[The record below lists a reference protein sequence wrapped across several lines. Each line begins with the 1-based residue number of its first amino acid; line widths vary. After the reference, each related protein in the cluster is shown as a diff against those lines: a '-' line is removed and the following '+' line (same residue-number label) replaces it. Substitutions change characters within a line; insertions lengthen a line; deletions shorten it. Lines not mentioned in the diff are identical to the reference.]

1 MGFWV
6 EAISGANE
14 MITYSTVGIVD
25 GLLDKK
31 IIVKK
36 SEFNF
41 DDCAHIITMSSD
53 NWSEESAAEFLI
65 GSNLTLWAAV

>member
-1 MGFWV
+1 MDYL
-6 EAISGANE
+6 S
-14 MITYSTVGIVD
+14 VGVNPPP
-25 GLLDKK
+25 LDTK

-41 DDCAHIITMSSD
+41 DDCAHIMTMSSD
-53 NWSEESAAEFLI
+53 NWTEESAAEFLI

>member
-1 MGFWV
+1 
-6 EAISGANE
+6 

-41 DDCAHIITMSSD
+41 DDCAHIMTMSSN
-53 NWSEESAAEFLI
+53 NWSEESAAEFLL
-65 GSNLTLWAAV
+65 GGGFSSWAAV

>member
-1 MGFWV
+1 MDYL
-6 EAISGANE
+6 S
-14 MITYSTVGIVD
+14 VGVNPPP
-25 GLLDKK
+25 LDTK